1 MGIFSVIICLVCVA
15 LFAVKVKKAVRKAF
29 PVPGAPEADINDGN
43 FDTFY
48 EDGQAVREDD
58 EYFSYENVPGNT
70 CFTSQSNPM
79 KPKDVDMSPVNET
92 DDRVSSVDFDLR
104 QAVIYNTILHNDYI
118 GERY

>member
-15 LFAVKVKKAVRKAF
+15 LFATKVKKAVRKAF
-29 PVPGAPEADINDGN
+29 PVPDAPESGINAGD
-43 FDTFY
+43 FDKFF
-48 EDGQAVREDD
+48 EEKQAVREDD

-70 CFTSQSNPM
+70 CFTSQSNST
-79 KPKDVDMSPVNET
+79 KTKKEGVSPATET
-92 DDRVSSVDFDLR
+92 DDSVFHGDFDLR

>member
-1 MGIFSVIICLVCVA
+1 MGVFSVIICLVCVA
-15 LFAVKVKKAVRKAF
+15 LFATKVKKAVRKAF
-29 PVPGAPEADINDGN
+29 PVDDASEADNNVGN
-43 FDTFY
+43 FDTFSD
-48 EDGQAVREDD
+48 EERPDREDE

-70 CFTSQSNPM
+70 CFRNQSNTTESRNA
-79 KPKDVDMSPVNET
+79 DRTQSNET

>member
-1 MGIFSVIICLVCVA
+1 MEIFSVMVCLLCVA
-15 LFAVKVKKAVRKAF
+15 LISIKVKKAVRKAF
-29 PVPGAPEADINDGN
+29 PVADAHETDFNAGE
-43 FDTFY
+43 FGTFT
-48 EDGQAVREDD
+48 EEGLSVREDG

-70 CFTSQSNPM
+70 CFTSQANSTETR
-79 KPKDVDMSPVNET
+79 KEDISQATET